1 MNNTTPTF
9 IPTRQS
15 GENLQMAQSEANA
28 NDQGTGDGTVA
39 VQNNIAP
46 NTVNNASTTNL
57 ASRNEHHNEQKYK
70 LMGFA

>member
-1 MNNTTPTF
+1 
-9 IPTRQS
+9 
-15 GENLQMAQSEANA
+15 MAQSEANA

-57 ASRNEHHNEQKYK
+57 ASRNENHNEQKYK
-70 LMGFA
+70 LMGFVNLTHIVCD